1 MARPVGKR
9 SALMNRG
16 PEAICIVTSLQSNG
30 SYKKLQCGQKYSM
43 ENFYNLQGLHALW
56 FVTEVAPPR
65 FISVIRRP
73 MKKLLATIHEE
84 ESEIISRSLS
94 VSLANSSTDL
104 EKKL

>member
-1 MARPVGKR
+1 MAKIQTLR
-9 SALMNRG
+9 
-16 PEAICIVTSLQSNG
+16 
-30 SYKKLQCGQKYSM
+30 
-43 ENFYNLQGLHALW
+43 

-84 ESEIISRSLS
+84 ESEITGRSLPA
-94 VSLANSSTDL
+94 SLANSPTDH